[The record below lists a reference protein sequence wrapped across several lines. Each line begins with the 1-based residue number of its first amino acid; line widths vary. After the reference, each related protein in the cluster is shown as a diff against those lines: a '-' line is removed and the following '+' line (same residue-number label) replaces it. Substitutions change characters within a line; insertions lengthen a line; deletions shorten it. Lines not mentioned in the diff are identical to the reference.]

1 MNFDDDE
8 KQKFIEEVYV
18 LVIVRD
24 VKYMNFVEVCYEN
37 LRIFFFVVCYEKCV
51 YLFVSVL

>member
-18 LVIVRD
+18 FVMVRD
-24 VKYMNFVEVCYEN
+24 VKYINFVEV
-37 LRIFFFVVCYEKCV
+37 
-51 YLFVSVL
+51 